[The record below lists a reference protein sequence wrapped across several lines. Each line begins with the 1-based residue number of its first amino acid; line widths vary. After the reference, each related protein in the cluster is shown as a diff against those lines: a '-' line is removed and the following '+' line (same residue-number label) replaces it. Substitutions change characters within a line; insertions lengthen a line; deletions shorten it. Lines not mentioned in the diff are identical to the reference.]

1 MEGSIVKTTLN
12 KGLIA
17 VSNFIILL
25 LTTQLLGPEVRGEIA
40 LLVLAITIS
49 ALISQMVGGPA
60 IVYLSHEKRPSQML
74 LPSYIWAVMS
84 GLGCNV
90 VMTFLDLLPEKLLFN
105 SIALSI
111 LHSLGL
117 FHGFIL
123 LAKQKIKNY
132 NILLLLQSLTSLI
145 VLALALSLEISDVS
159 AFVSALAVSYSLYF
173 LLSFFFSL
181 PYFQMRKDWLNIK
194 QFPSL
199 FGYGIITQTANIAH
213 LLSNR
218 FSFFVVERFV
228 GLVALGIFSA
238 GVALSET
245 MLIFSGSASM
255 IMYSKISKEG
265 KTATNIYHTYVWSK
279 ISFWLIALLMMVL
292 VLLPSTFYQFLLG
305 ASFGEVSEIILF
317 LAPGLI
323 FMSASSLLSHYFS
336 GTGRFRISTAASLL
350 AFVIS
355 ALCAV
360 PLTLL
365 YSLHGAALSVSAG
378 MMASGI
384 YLFVIFNREYKLSL
398 NKVFPD
404 RNDFAVVR
412 NEFKHIIKSNQS

>member
-1 MEGSIVKTTLN
+1 MEGSIVKTTIN

-40 LLVLAITIS
+40 LIVLAISIS

-60 IVYLSHEKRPSQML
+60 IVYLANEKAPSEMF
-74 LPSYIWAVMS
+74 LPSYLWAVVS

-90 VMTFLDLLPEKLLFN
+90 VMVTLELLPEKLLFN

-123 LAKQKIKNY
+123 LGKQKIKNY

-145 VLALALSLEISDVS
+145 VLALALSLAIADVS

-181 PYFQMRKDWLNIK
+181 PYFQLRRNLLNLK

-199 FGYGIITQTANIAH
+199 FAYGIITQTANIAH

-218 FSFFVVERFV
+218 FSFFAVERII

-238 GVALSET
+238 GVAVGET

-279 ISFWLIALLMMVL
+279 ISFWLITCIMIVL
-292 VLLPSTFYQFLLG
+292 VLLPSSFYQFLLG
-305 ASFGEVSEIILF
+305 ASFGNVSQIILF
-317 LAPGLI
+317 LAPGLML
-323 FMSASSLLSHYFS
+323 MSASALLSHYFS

-350 AFVIS
+350 AFVVS
-355 ALCAV
+355 VLCAV
-360 PLTLL
+360 PLTML
-365 YSLHGAALSVSAG
+365 YSLPGAALSVSAG
-378 MMASGI
+378 MIASGI
-384 YLFVIFNREYKLSL
+384 YLFAVFNREYKLSL
-398 NKVFPD
+398 NMVLPD
-404 RNDFAVVR
+404 KNDYEVVK
-412 NEFKHIIKSNQS
+412 NEFKHIFKSNKN